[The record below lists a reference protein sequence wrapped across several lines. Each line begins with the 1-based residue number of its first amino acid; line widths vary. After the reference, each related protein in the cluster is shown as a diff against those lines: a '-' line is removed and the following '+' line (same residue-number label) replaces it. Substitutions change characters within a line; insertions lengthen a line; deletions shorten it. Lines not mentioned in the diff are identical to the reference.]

1 MRLSLHGIAH
11 KSTFQI
17 HGAGVN
23 ATMQANASAAQ
34 PQSVAGGPVSGGA
47 LDLETRQKIASIQLN
62 KKKNN
67 IRFY

>member
-1 MRLSLHGIAH
+1 MRATVHGITY
-11 KSTFQI
+11 KSSFQI

-23 ATMQANASAAQ
+23 ALMQANASAAQ
-34 PQSVAGGPVSGGA
+34 PQSVAGPVSGGA

>member
-1 MRLSLHGIAH
+1 MRASLHGLCH
-11 KSTFQI
+11 KPAFQI

-34 PQSVAGGPVSGGA
+34 PQSVITVPVSGGA

>member
-11 KSTFQI
+11 TSTFQI

-23 ATMQANASAAQ
+23 ALMQSNASAAQ
-34 PQSVAGGPVSGGA
+34 QPQSVAGPVSGGA